1 MTWPEEATQSRAK
14 RSRLLGPGLFQG
26 ADGSTGGRRRQ
37 KARGG
42 RPEATKGKRTVCQG
56 NLSQPGR
63 RSESRVGWQ
72 VSDAAEVR
80 QGAPEK
86 ETQLWT
92 NQGRKNKAGR
102 ARHHPLTAGSTQRKG
117 GAHTPQQ
124 PGSQVTWDEAGQTEV
139 KWGTSS
145 LSCASPGSW
154 GEGLSWWLRR

>member
-1 MTWPEEATQSRAK
+1 MGKRGPGSHVTLPEEATQSRAK
-14 RSRLLGPGLFQG
+14 SRRLLGPGLFQG
-26 ADGSTGGRRRQ
+26 ADGSTGGRHRQ

-63 RSESRVGWQ
+63 RSESRVAWQ

-92 NQGRKNKAGR
+92 NQGQKNKAGR
-102 ARHHPLTAGSTQRKG
+102 ARHHPLTAGSAQQKQGEDPTPPSNLAAKSHGMRQVRQRSS
-117 GAHTPQQ
+117 GALP
-124 PGSQVTWDEAGQTEV
+124 
-139 KWGTSS
+139 
-145 LSCASPGSW
+145 L
-154 GEGLSWWLRR
+154 

>member
-1 MTWPEEATQSRAK
+1 MGKRGPGSHVTWPEEATQSRAK

-117 GAHTPQQ
+117 GATP
-124 PGSQVTWDEAGQTEV
+124 PSNLAAKSHGMRQVRQR
-139 KWGTSS
+139 SS
-145 LSCASPGSW
+145 GALP
-154 GEGLSWWLRR
+154 L